1 MLKPF
6 CGSLVLFFCLAQLA
20 SAKIWIADANPGDTG
35 ADFKTIQAAHDG
47 ASAGD
52 TIYCVGSAQSLGDAT
67 FTKKLTIIGP
77 GYFLT
82 QNANLQ
88 ANPSSAKLGQLTFNK
103 GSEGSVIIGCEIQGA
118 FAINTSNISI
128 VRNYLSY
135 GNASSSIGL
144 APQIGNILVQG
155 NFIMNSGYLGY
166 GQAIQTGGYDGPIIL
181 TNNYI
186 NCVGGSAYSIAFSST
201 DNATI
206 ENNVIVGNITCYN
219 STFQN
224 NIIIS
229 GTFSGTG
236 NGIFNN
242 ICNSNQFSNTNG
254 NIPNTDTSTV
264 FVNTGTTD
272 GKYQLKAG
280 SPAKGAGI
288 GGVDIGMFGGMN
300 PYVLSGVPPIPSV
313 FYFTAPFYGSKSQGL
328 QVHIKAKVN
337 N

>member
-1 MLKPF
+1 MLKAIF
-6 CGSLVLFFCLAQLA
+6 CSLILTFFVVQFA

-52 TIYCVGSAQSLGDAT
+52 TIYCVGSVQSLGGAT

-77 GYFLT
+77 GYFLSE
-82 QNANLQ
+82 NSGLQ
-88 ANPSSAKLGQLTFNK
+88 ANPSSAQLSNLTFNV
-103 GSEGSVIIGCEIQGA
+103 GSEGSVITGCEIQGTLSL
-118 FAINTSNISI
+118 NTSNISI
-128 VRNYLSY
+128 IRNYLNY
-135 GNASSSIGL
+135 GNNSGVFIQGGV
-144 APQIGNILVQG
+144 GNIYLEQ
-155 NFIMNSGYLGY
+155 NFINGWFIGSMIGSDS
-166 GQAIQTGGYDGPIIL
+166 DGPIFIL
-181 TNNYI
+181 NNYI
-186 NCVGGSAYSIAFSST
+186 RSYRSNGYGSQDAIGVQ
-201 DNATI
+201 NAI
-206 ENNVIVGNITCYN
+206 VENNVIVGNITCYN

-272 GKYQLKAG
+272 GRFQLKAG

-300 PYVLSGVPPIPSV
+300 PYVLSGVPPIPSI

>member
-1 MLKPF
+1 MFKPIT
-6 CGSLVLFFCLAQLA
+6 GSLFLLFFLAQLA

-52 TIYCVGSAQSLGDAT
+52 TIYCVGSAQSLGNAT
-67 FTKKLTIIGP
+67 FTKGLTVIGP
-77 GYFLT
+77 GYFLSE
-82 QNANLQ
+82 NSGLQ
-88 ANPSSAKLGQLTFNK
+88 ANPSSAKLGSLTFNK
-103 GSEGSVIIGCEIQGA
+103 GSEGSVITGCEIQGTLT
-118 FAINTSNISI
+118 INTSNISI

-135 GNASSSIGL
+135 AGANTSIAL
-144 APQIGNILVQG
+144 APQIANIYVQQ
-155 NFIMNSGYLGY
+155 NFVLNGGYLGY
-166 GQAIQTGGYDGPIIL
+166 GQAIGSGGNDGPIFL

-186 NCVGGSAYSIAFSST
+186 NCVGGSAYAIQFSST

-206 ENNVIVGNITCYN
+206 ENNVITGNITCYN

-272 GKYQLKAG
+272 GRFQLKAG

-288 GGVDIGMFGGMN
+288 GGVDIGMFGGIN
-300 PYVLSGVPPIPSV
+300 PYVLSGVPTTIYLL
-313 FYFTAPFYGSKSQGL
+313 FYCTILWLEVSRLAGP
-328 QVHIKAKVN
+328 H
-337 N
+337 